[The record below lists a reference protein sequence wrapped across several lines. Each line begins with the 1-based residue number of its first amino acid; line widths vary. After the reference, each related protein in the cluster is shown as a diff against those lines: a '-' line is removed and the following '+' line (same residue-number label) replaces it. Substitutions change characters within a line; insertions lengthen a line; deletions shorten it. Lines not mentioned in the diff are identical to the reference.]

1 MFQCLGL
8 GTVEA
13 GGCGEDWYHPECL
26 MGLGRDWYKAREQ
39 NEEQKHHP
47 PQEGEVEAAHP
58 VPPGF
63 PEEDEFESMI
73 CYKCVESNPWIK
85 QYAGT
90 PGFLKP
96 VLKQAARSNGDD
108 NGGKENSLS
117 TNPVTSL
124 KRKASDSALDAAPSS
139 PSKRVKDE
147 EDPPTTS
154 ETNTTTA
161 HTTSAPPPEAVP
173 SHKHEALPPAPTGT
187 FSLFLQP
194 DFAQHICHCPAC
206 YPNLIPHPQLIE
218 PEEVYEPSISSGSGS
233 ESGAVPGSGTRSH
246 GTASL
251 LDRGEA
257 ALSAMD
263 RVKALE
269 GVMVY
274 NHLRD
279 KVKAFLKPYAESG
292 QAVSAE
298 DIKAYFEK
306 LRGDEAAI
314 KEASAKSMDGA
325 GDGDNRREQS
335 GY

>member
-1 MFQCLGL
+1 
-8 GTVEA
+8 
-13 GGCGEDWYHPECL
+13 
-26 MGLGRDWYKAREQ
+26 
-39 NEEQKHHP
+39 
-47 PQEGEVEAAHP
+47 

-63 PEEDEFESMI
+63 PNEDDFESMV
-73 CYKCVESNPWIK
+73 CYKCVESNSWIK
-85 QYAGT
+85 RYAGT

-96 VLKQAARSNGDD
+96 LFKQNSQQKLDVDVAKESAASSN
-108 NGGKENSLS
+108 
-117 TNPVTSL
+117 TMMSL
-124 KRKASDSALDAAPSS
+124 KRKASDSDLAAGPSS
-139 PSKRVKDE
+139 PSKRIKDKE
-147 EDPPTTS
+147 NTSVSPTT
-154 ETNTTTA
+154 TKDTMNTTA
-161 HTTSAPPPEAVP
+161 NLMSSASPTEAKP
-173 SHKHEALPPAPTGT
+173 AHKHEALPPAPTGT

-194 DFAQHICHCPAC
+194 DFSEHICHCPAC

-218 PEEVYEPSISSGSGS
+218 AEEVYEPSLSSASRS
-233 ESGAVPGSGTRSH
+233 ESGAAPGSGTRSQ

-314 KEASAKSMDGA
+314 KEAGAKSMDGA